1 MLLGKDSNQVLES
14 EGSATLICLVGRPLC
29 LFTTV
34 DGSNAPEK
42 HRNALVSLAVRRA
55 APFPDADF
63 GVAWQADGRASVWY
77 WSRSRIADLLTE
89 RRISAPRIQFA
100 PEALY
105 AGERRSDGS
114 ELLTMHEGVEG
125 RVWRDGALVGS
136 RWWPAEP
143 APKEWHAFLR
153 SHGLSANDL
162 PAATP
167 AVDTLPRRPWGG
179 QPSRMERG
187 MRLSSVDAYRPA
199 AALGLA
205 TVVVLVA
212 SFQTGSIVRSH
223 VEAWRSSRAAEDLDE
238 PLKRILSAREA
249 SDRNI
254 AELERLLALRQGPSV
269 LTVMAE
275 VGRLLPKRDVQLRHW
290 NQTTRDQLELTLST
304 ADADPQQIV
313 ETWEA
318 STVFDN
324 VTTDVVGRS
333 GEIIV
338 RARIA
343 ANVEAGE

>member
-1 MLLGKDSNQVLES
+1 MF
-14 EGSATLICLVGRPLC
+14 I
-29 LFTTV
+29 TV

-42 HRNALVSLAVRRA
+42 HRDALVSLAVRRA
-55 APFPDADF
+55 APFSDADF
-63 GVAWQADGRASVWY
+63 GVAWQADGRASAWY
-77 WSRSRIADLLTE
+77 WSRSRIADLLAE

-105 AGERRSDGS
+105 AGEPRSDGT

-125 RVWRDGALVGS
+125 RVWRNGAVVGS

-143 APKEWHAFLR
+143 APKDWHTFLR
-153 SHGLSANDL
+153 SHGLSANDP

-167 AVDTLPRRPWGG
+167 TVDILPRRPWGG
-179 QPSRMERG
+179 RPGRMERG
-187 MRLSSVDAYRPA
+187 VRLSTVDAYRPA

-205 TVVVLVA
+205 AVILLVA

-223 VEAWRSSRAAEDLDE
+223 VEAWQSARAAEDLDE
-238 PLKRILSAREA
+238 PLKRILNARETA
-249 SDRNI
+249 DRNV
-254 AELERLLALRQGPSV
+254 AELERLLDLRQGPSV

-275 VGRLLPKRDVQLRHW
+275 VGRLLPRRDIQLRHW
-290 NQTTRDQLELTLST
+290 NQPTPDQLELTLSA

-343 ANVEAGE
+343 ADVESGE